1 MTSPDDAGLVLLL
14 ARALAAASEGRVSTP
29 ALTAACRAAFPGW
42 HVTPGEIGAI
52 LSAAGW
58 EHRQWR
64 ERRGN
69 PAIRV
74 RGYAVPQE
82 VDGKIN
88 GWGQP

>member
-1 MTSPDDAGLVLLL
+1 MTYFDGRCLPCLLL
-14 ARALAAASEGRVSTP
+14 ARAGAAASGEGGVP
-29 ALTAACRAAFPGW
+29 PLTATCRAAFPAW

-58 EHRQWR
+58 KHRQWR

-74 RGYAVPQE
+74 RGYAMPEE